1 MINVAILGFGVVG
14 SGVLEVI
21 NKNNELISKKTGDEI
36 RVKRILDIRDFD
48 GHEFAHLFTKNFD
61 DILND
66 KDISVVAEVIGGVEP
81 SFTFTKKA
89 LSAGKSVVTSNKE
102 LVAKHGA
109 ELIEI
114 AIKNNVHYMFEAS
127 VGGAI
132 PILRPLNQCLAAN
145 CVEEIYGIVN
155 GTTNYILTQMFKNG
169 QKFEDAL
176 SKAQEKG
183 YAESNPSADVDGI
196 DACRKIAIMMSIV
209 TGKEFDCD
217 LIETEGITK
226 ITSEDVEYA
235 EKLGCKIKLVAY
247 GKNIGGKAY
256 ARVSPLMLPAT
267 HPLGNIEYVY
277 NGVLVKCN
285 MADEV
290 MFYGKGAGKLPTA
303 SAVVADIIDISIN
316 KNRKQ
321 EFFWEKPEDNSF
333 IVNSDE
339 NVSRFFVRMN
349 SFCEDDVKTVFKT
362 AQIISDKNDKETAFV
377 TEEIEEKL
385 FNEKIIKL
393 SEMSNKVISV
403 IRKID

>member
-14 SGVLEVI
+14 SGVLDVI
-21 NKNNELISKKTGDEI
+21 NNNKELITKKVGEEI

-48 GHEFAHLFTKNFD
+48 GHEYAHLFTKSYD

-66 KDISVVAEVIGGVEP
+66 KEISVVAEVIGGVEP
-81 SFTFTKKA
+81 SLTFTKKA

-109 ELIEI
+109 ELIDI
-114 AIKNNVHYMFEAS
+114 AIKNNAHYMFEAS

-132 PILRPLNQCLAAN
+132 PVLRPMNQCLAAN
-145 CVEEIYGIVN
+145 KIEEVYGIVN

-169 QKFEDAL
+169 QKFEEAL
-176 SKAQEKG
+176 SRAQEKG

-196 DACRKIAIMMSIV
+196 DACRKIAIMMSII
-209 TGKEFDCD
+209 TGKEFDCS
-217 LIETEGITK
+217 LIDTEGITK
-226 ITSEDVEYA
+226 ISSEDVEYA

-247 GKNIGGKAY
+247 GKNTGEKAY

-277 NGVLVKCN
+277 NGILAKCN
-285 MADEV
+285 MADEI

-303 SAVVADIIDISIN
+303 SAVVADIIDICMNI
-316 KNRKQ
+316 NRKQ
-321 EFFWEKPEDNSF
+321 EFFWEKPADNSF
-333 IVNSDE
+333 IMSSDE
-339 NVSRFFVRMN
+339 VSSKFFVRVN
-349 SFCEDDVKTVFKT
+349 NCCEDDVKEVFKS
-362 AQIISDKNDKETAFV
+362 AQIVSGKDDKETAFV
-377 TEEIEEKL
+377 TDEI
-385 FNEKIIKL
+385 NEKEFKDKIDKL
-393 SEMSNKVISV
+393 NKMANKVISV